1 MKIHQLQ
8 IQVISQIKIINNL
21 INLKINIKLNQHKNL
36 NNIFH
41 QKFLLNYIKRE
52 LQIYKL

>member
-21 INLKINIKLNQHKNL
+21 IKIKINIKLNQHKNL